1 MEKILLTGGSGFLS
15 SNWSLDTRNIF
26 SNYALVRT
34 KNRNK
39 FLKSF
44 QVDLRDNKKITQV
57 FKNIK
62 PKIVIHTAAI
72 TDVDRC
78 EENKRLSEKVNFQ
91 LTKKICNIC
100 KKEKIKL
107 IFISTDQV
115 FSQKKKNTENFKK
128 SPINLYSLHKSMSED
143 YIKKNLKDYLIIRTN
158 FFGIAPKN
166 KKSFLNF
173 VKNNLEKD
181 KKINL
186 IEDLVHN
193 PISVHYLIKY
203 LIFLI
208 KRNSIGTFHI
218 SSNEKI
224 TKHELGI
231 KISKV
236 FNLNKNLIEKCKLSS
251 FRFKAKRPKYM
262 FLDNNKIKKTIK
274 INIPSIQKQLR
285 DISNKFYKG
294 YYKNLIF

>member
-44 QVDLRDNKKITQV
+44 QVDYRDNKKITQV

-78 EENKRLSEKVNFQ
+78 EDNKKLSEKVNFQ

-115 FSQKKKNTENFKK
+115 FSQKKKILKILKK
-128 SPINLYSLHKSMSED
+128 
-143 YIKKNLKDYLIIRTN
+143 
-158 FFGIAPKN
+158 A
-166 KKSFLNF
+166 
-173 VKNNLEKD
+173 
-181 KKINL
+181 
-186 IEDLVHN
+186 
-193 PISVHYLIKY
+193 
-203 LIFLI
+203 
-208 KRNSIGTFHI
+208 
-218 SSNEKI
+218 
-224 TKHELGI
+224 
-231 KISKV
+231 
-236 FNLNKNLIEKCKLSS
+236 
-251 FRFKAKRPKYM
+251 
-262 FLDNNKIKKTIK
+262 
-274 INIPSIQKQLR
+274 Q
-285 DISNKFYKG
+285 
-294 YYKNLIF
+294 